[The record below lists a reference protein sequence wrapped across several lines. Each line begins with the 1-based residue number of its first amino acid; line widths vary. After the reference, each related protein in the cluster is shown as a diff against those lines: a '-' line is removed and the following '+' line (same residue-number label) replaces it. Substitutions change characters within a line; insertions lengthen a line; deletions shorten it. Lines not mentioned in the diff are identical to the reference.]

1 MDRNAPAT
9 VTPDLRGIIAVCL
22 LLLSV
27 LGTPEAGAQVM
38 LTKGTNFAIDVAIDG
53 RIAMDLMGEI
63 WTLPAQGGEATSIVA
78 GEHPARRPRWSPDGS
93 SIVYE
98 NGNKLWLYD
107 SDGGV
112 TSGISVGNYVDRYP
126 DWHPDG
132 RRIIYSSYRRDSG
145 VDLWEIDLPTR
156 LTWRVT
162 HQAGDESEPAWS
174 ANGRDLVYIHHLE
187 GLWSLMLRRHAQP
200 DTVLVTSSDRL
211 SSPAWR
217 PDGSLVTFLR
227 HGSSGYSIEMA
238 ILSDPLLVR
247 PIVTGEDFF
256 VARVAWRDRQQMI
269 YTSNGVIR
277 TRAFNSW
284 TSNTLPFR
292 AWVRPAEPR
301 QPALPS
307 NRKLPK
313 VEAPGGQLVIRTA
326 RLFDGTGGGYREG
339 LDIVIDGGTITAV
352 EEPRERPGAIV
363 VDLGDLTALPGLIDI
378 DASLPADTD
387 PSLGPTL
394 LSFGVTTVVTD
405 HANAA
410 RLDKLWAGKEMPGPR
425 VLGAGWLPELESLVS
440 MFKSSLTFEASPAG
454 IRYEDVQIADNGQP
468 GMVLSG
474 LADSRTGGV
483 GRLFQ
488 TRQAGLLR
496 HFAAGERRF
505 SEKPPLGRQSPPIV
519 IGSAANG
526 LPPGIAQH
534 AELRALAEAGLLPEK
549 VLQAAGINAARA
561 LGLGLQT
568 GRIAPGASAD
578 LVIVDGDPLTDVS
591 DLVNVVGIVR
601 NGRFYSAIGL
611 IERVGA
617 PENVE

>member
-1 MDRNAPAT
+1 
-9 VTPDLRGIIAVCL
+9 
-22 LLLSV
+22 
-27 LGTPEAGAQVM
+27 M
-38 LTKGTNFAIDVAIDG
+38 LTKGTNFSVDVAIDG

-78 GEHPARRPRWSPDGS
+78 GDHPARRPRWSTDGS

-98 NGNKLWLYD
+98 SGNKLWLYD
-107 SDGGV
+107 TDGGV
-112 TSGISVGNYVDRYP
+112 TSSISVGNYVDRYP
-126 DWHPDG
+126 GWHPDG
-132 RRIIYSSYRRDSG
+132 RRIIYSSYRRNSG

-156 LTWRVT
+156 LTWRLT
-162 HQAGDESEPAWS
+162 HQAGDETEPAWS
-174 ANGRDLVYIHHLE
+174 ANGRDLVYVHRHD
-187 GLWSLMLRRHAQP
+187 GVWSLMLRRHAQP

-256 VARVAWRDRQQMI
+256 VAPVAWPDRQQMI

-284 TSNTLPFR
+284 TSKTLPFR
-292 AWVRPAEPR
+292 AWVRPAESR
-301 QPALPS
+301 QPVLPS

-313 VEAPGGQLVIRTA
+313 AEAPGGQLVIRTA

-352 EEPRERPGAIV
+352 EEPRDRPGAIV
-363 VDLGDLTALPGLIDI
+363 VDLGDLTAVPGLIDVH
-378 DASLPADTD
+378 ASLPADTD
-387 PSLGPTL
+387 PSLGPVL
-394 LSFGVTTVVTD
+394 LSFGVTAVVTD
-405 HANAA
+405 HASAA
-410 RLDKLWAGKEMPGPR
+410 RLDKLWAGKAMPGPR
-425 VLGAGWLPELESLVS
+425 VLGGRWLPEFESLVS
-440 MFKSSLTFEASPAG
+440 MFESSLTLEASPAG
-454 IRYEDVQIADNGQP
+454 IRYEDVQIADDGQP

-474 LADSRTGGV
+474 LADSRTVGV

-488 TRQAGLLR
+488 TRQARLLR
-496 HFAAGERRF
+496 SYPAGDRRF
-505 SEKPPLGRQSPPIV
+505 SEKPQLGRQSPAIV
-519 IGSAANG
+519 IASAANG

-549 VLQAAGINAARA
+549 VLQATGINAARA

-578 LVIVDGDPLTDVS
+578 LVIVDGDPLTDVG
-591 DLVNVVGIVR
+591 DLVNVVGVVR

-611 IERVGA
+611 IERVGN